1 LRLQRFLDKASW
13 QSHIEK
19 EHLAESTGCKA
30 PTCPHPKCTGS
41 FEKPEDRDFH
51 LHDVHCWEPRKPKS
65 GVKRRRSC
73 QEEEKS
79 GESKDKPR
87 KCRRGTVRIP
97 RPGTFELAEQNSN
110 SLFGESN
117 FRLAPAS
124 TLIAVLLSRELSFLV
139 DVYNTFDEHRS
150 SGTLGSILPCLP
162 AVWRWQWLFYLEYG
176 FLECMTSWGFISP
189 FIDELVGIIADYRH
203 RWAVKLGRIS
213 ADEESVTSIQFNH
226 GYVWWYSIPAFD
238 NHHY

>member
-1 LRLQRFLDKASW
+1 MGRKRVYYPLIYANTLAAPGHCFWCLGNEELPPTLRLQRFLDKASW

-79 GESKDKPR
+79 GESEDKPH
-87 KCRRGTVRIP
+87 K
-97 RPGTFELAEQNSN
+97 
-110 SLFGESN
+110 
-117 FRLAPAS
+117 
-124 TLIAVLLSRELSFLV
+124 
-139 DVYNTFDEHRS
+139 HR
-150 SGTLGSILPCLP
+150 
-162 AVWRWQWLFYLEYG
+162 
-176 FLECMTSWGFISP
+176 
-189 FIDELVGIIADYRH
+189 
-203 RWAVKLGRIS
+203 
-213 ADEESVTSIQFNH
+213 
-226 GYVWWYSIPAFD
+226 
-238 NHHY
+238 